1 MTPAQLRAVA
11 DRLRRRYPY
20 PDGATMRPGEYL
32 SSEAMYALAWAL
44 DEQAAEEE
52 R

>member
-11 DRLRRRYPY
+11 ERLRRRYP
-20 PDGATMRPGEYL
+20 PPVPTMTPGRYVSCEVMW
-32 SSEAMYALAWAL
+32 EFARAL

>member
-11 DRLRRRYPY
+11 DRLRRRYPP
-20 PDGATMRPGEYL
+20 PDPAMTPGRYL
-32 SSEAMYALAWAL
+32 SCGAMHEIAYAL

-52 R
+52 RA